1 MNRQLS
7 RKERASKILEGCKD
21 NELFL
26 TEQDDRSLRV
36 IKTTM
41 RSEAI
46 LENDPQTKELMY

>member
-7 RKERASKILEGCKD
+7 RKEKAKQIMKGCEEND
-21 NELFL
+21 SYL
-26 TEQDDRSLRV
+26 TEQDARDLRV

-46 LENDPQTKELMY
+46 LENDPQKK